1 MYAAKNLNN
10 YLHADFLSLFKRFL
24 QGEKKKNPFALEMVL
39 LKHKVRV
46 KIVVSPVHECRNK

>member
-24 QGEKKKNPFALEMVL
+24 QREKKKPFCIRNGAPEAQG
-39 LKHKVRV
+39 KSENSC
-46 KIVVSPVHECRNK
+46 VSCAWVPE